1 MVNFI
6 MCASIIESEIAGEN
20 GLLQLTVY
28 RKQEMKLR

>member
-1 MVNFI
+1 
-6 MCASIIESEIAGEN
+6 MCASIVESEIAGEN